1 MAKKIGVDT
10 EKQTEIANRF
20 LQIRKDLFGEN
31 NREMSNAIGED
42 ERIVSAICNRT
53 RPLGQSTLMKLLLGI
68 PTIDANWLLTGVGS
82 MQKHNNQS
90 VGNISRSTAIGVNVN
105 GSGININGDFVKV
118 MENNFAIMEKFQSQT
133 DKFQQQIDRLINIL
147 EKKL

>member
-10 EKQTEIANRF
+10 DTQAEIALRF
-20 LQIRKDLFGEN
+20 LQIRRDLFGEN

-42 ERIVSAICNRT
+42 ERIVSAICSGT
-53 RPLGQSTLMKLLLGI
+53 RPLGQSTLMKLLLGV

-82 MQKHNNQS
+82 MQRHSSQS
-90 VGNISRSTAIGVNVN
+90 VGDISRSTAIGVNVK

-118 MENNFAIMEKFQSQT
+118 MEDNFAIMEKFQMQT
-133 DKFQQQIDRLINIL
+133 DKFQQQIDRLIAII
-147 EKKL
+147 EKKI